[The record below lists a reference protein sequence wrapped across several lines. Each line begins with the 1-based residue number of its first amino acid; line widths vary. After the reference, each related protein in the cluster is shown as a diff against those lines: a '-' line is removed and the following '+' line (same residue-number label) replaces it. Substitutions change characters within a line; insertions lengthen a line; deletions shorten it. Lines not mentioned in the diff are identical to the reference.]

1 MTTFDSEQV
10 NIARDSN
17 LIFEF
22 LSDFNNFESFMPPQV
37 TDWKSDSDH
46 CSFNIQNMAT
56 LGMRYQLKEPF
67 NHIVIVSEGKSPFKF
82 DLQCFLIEK
91 GQASTDVRLQL
102 NADLNM
108 MLKMVASKPLTNFV
122 NILAHKI
129 KEVCENRLPVRRVND
144 FL

>member
-1 MTTFDSEQV
+1 MTTFESEQV
-10 NIARDSN
+10 TIARDSN

-37 TDWKSDSDH
+37 TDWKSDKEH

-56 LGMRYQLKEPF
+56 LGMRYDLKNPY
-67 NHIVIVSEGKSPFKF
+67 NQIIIVSEGKSPFKF
-82 DLQCFLIEK
+82 DLQCFLTEK
-91 GQASTDVRLQL
+91 GQATTDVKLVL

-108 MLKMVASKPLTNFV
+108 MLKMVASKPLANFV

-129 KEVCENRLPVRRVND
+129 KEVCETRLPGRLTD
-144 FL
+144 QPL

>member
-10 NIARDSN
+10 NITRDSN

-37 TDWKSDSDH
+37 TDWKSDSEH
-46 CSFNIQNMAT
+46 CSFNSQNMAT
-56 LGMRYQLKEPF
+56 LGMRYEQKIPYS
-67 NHIVIVSEGKSPFKF
+67 NIVIVSEGKSPFNF
-82 DLQCFLIEK
+82 DLRCSLMEK
-91 GQASTDVRLQL
+91 GQGSTDLKLQL

-108 MLKMVASKPLTNFV
+108 MLKMVASKPLANFV

-129 KEVCENRLPVRRVND
+129 KEVCEDKLPQRRVND